1 MLLVSDVFVF
11 GISRIHDKSSMTFAD
26 VYGLDDDND
35 APMSS
40 ILHIQDILI
49 CPASSHR
56 LGGEMSRTAK
66 PQSSANCLLYTRRSF
81 RPQRGCLETPM
92 QAATSGLSSNNSEAV
107 TETLSCCY
115 THITR

>member
-35 APMSS
+35 ASISS
-40 ILHIQDILI
+40 ILHIHDILI

-66 PQSSANCLLYTRRSF
+66 PQSSANCLLEHGDRLNTFEHGDRFGLNVAVWRRL
-81 RPQRGCLETPM
+81 C
-92 QAATSGLSSNNSEAV
+92 
-107 TETLSCCY
+107 TLRRLACRR
-115 THITR
+115 TIAKP